1 MIKTRFHIGM
11 RKMPNIIFYDG
22 VCHFCNQ
29 TIQFIIKQDRDGYYS
44 FASLQSEI
52 GMKLMNE
59 FNIPNNMETIILL
72 DNNYIYSYSDAPLQI
87 SRRLRGGW
95 RFIYLLVIVP
105 KSIRDYFYIYF
116 SKNRYKWFGKSENCM
131 LPTPE
136 LRKRFLE

>member
-1 MIKTRFHIGM
+1 
-11 RKMPNIIFYDG
+11 MPNIIFYDG